1 MIDEIDIDILNI
13 IQNNGRI
20 PNAELARQLNMA
32 PSGVLERVKKLEK
45 EGVILG
51 YEVRLNP
58 KTIGLALTVF
68 MHLKTADAVGVTT
81 IGQVVAR
88 ITAVQEVHWIAGE
101 YNYLI
106 KARIH
111 STDGLTDLM
120 KAIGAIPGVQ
130 DSRTTLVLDT
140 LKETQAVS
148 TEFTE
153 TKQNSKK
160 QRKDT

>member
-1 MIDEIDIDILNI
+1 MIDEIDIEILNI

-58 KTIGLALTVF
+58 KIIGLSLTVF

-81 IGQVVAR
+81 IGKEIAG
-88 ITAVQEVHWIAGE
+88 IPAVQEVHWIAGE

-111 STDGLTDLM
+111 STDGLTGLM

-140 LKETQAVS
+140 LKECQTVN
-148 TEFTE
+148 TEYTE
-153 TKQNSKK
+153 TKQNSKRL
-160 QRKDT
+160 RKDT

>member
-1 MIDEIDIDILNI
+1 MIDEIDIEIQNI

-58 KTIGLALTVF
+58 KAIGLALTVF
-68 MHLKTADAVGVTT
+68 MHLKTADAVGDTT
-81 IGQVVAR
+81 IGQEIAGL
-88 ITAVQEVHWIAGE
+88 TAVQEVHWIAGE

-106 KARIH
+106 KARIN

-120 KAIGAIPGVQ
+120 KTIGAIPGVQ

-140 LKETQAVS
+140 IKECQTV
-148 TEFTE
+148 TTDFTE
-153 TKQNSKK
+153 TKQTSKRL
-160 QRKDT
+160 RKDT

>member
-1 MIDEIDIDILNI
+1 MIDEIDIEILNI

-45 EGVILG
+45 EGVILA

-58 KTIGLALTVF
+58 KAIGLALTVF

-81 IGQVVAR
+81 IGQIVAG
-88 ITAVQEVHWIAGE
+88 ISAVQEVHWIAGE

-106 KARIH
+106 KARIN

-120 KAIGAIPGVQ
+120 KTIGAIPGVQ

-140 LKETQAVS
+140 LKECQTVN
-148 TEFTE
+148 TEYTE

-160 QRKDT
+160 LRKDR

>member
-1 MIDEIDIDILNI
+1 MIDEIDIEILNI

-20 PNAELARQLNMA
+20 PNAELARKLNMA

-58 KTIGLALTVF
+58 KAIGLALTVF
-68 MHLKTADAVGVTT
+68 MHIKTTDAVGRPT
-81 IGQVVAR
+81 IGQEIAE
-88 ITAVQEVHWIAGE
+88 ISGIQEVHWIAGE

-106 KARIH
+106 KARVNT
-111 STDGLTDLM
+111 TDGLTDLM
-120 KAIGAIPGVQ
+120 KAIGSITGVQ

-140 LKETQAVS
+140 LKECQTLN
-148 TEFTE
+148 TEYTE
-153 TKQNSKK
+153 TKQTAKK
-160 QRKDT
+160 QKKDL